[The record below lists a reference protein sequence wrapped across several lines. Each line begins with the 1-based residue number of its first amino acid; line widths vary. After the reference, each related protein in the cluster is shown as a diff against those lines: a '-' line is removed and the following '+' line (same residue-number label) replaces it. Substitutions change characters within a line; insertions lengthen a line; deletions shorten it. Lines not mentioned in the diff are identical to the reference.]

1 MKGITEIKVRGYHLD
16 IYGHVNNARY
26 IEFLEEARWA
36 IFDDSDVGISIMAK
50 GLAFTVVNINVSYK
64 NEARVNE
71 TLVIYTEPKTFG
83 SKSVTLSQNAFR
95 KSDGKPVIEA
105 EVTFVLVDRNTG
117 KAIALDDEIKNILL
131 GVGNH

>member
-71 TLVIYTEPKTFG
+71 TLVIYTEPKAFG

-95 KSDGKPVIEA
+95 KSDGKPVIES